1 MCRWR
6 AAWPKVSLARGR
18 LEVDGMNRELRGDWD
33 VNNAGCLDHPQVP
46 HPAGVDPNSNRVL
59 ARDARAHHRTHYHPA
74 LRHCLVLHGAW
85 RLTAMSRILVLEL
98 GQNSPDASWEAS
110 QRGMVNTSS
119 SPHVDSQDGNWT
131 RYVGSGPTDPNRGG
145 RHRSRW
151 STAPTD
157 DRRTVR

>member
-1 MCRWR
+1 
-6 AAWPKVSLARGR
+6 
-18 LEVDGMNRELRGDWD
+18 
-33 VNNAGCLDHPQVP
+33 
-46 HPAGVDPNSNRVL
+46 
-59 ARDARAHHRTHYHPA
+59 
-74 LRHCLVLHGAW
+74 
-85 RLTAMSRILVLEL
+85 MSRILVLEL
-98 GQNSPDASWEAS
+98 GQNSPGGSWEAS

-151 STAPTD
+151 PTAPTD